1 MSVQPYSPDSDLSLD
16 ESLEELVSAEDFLE
30 FFAIPFEQKVVHVNR
45 LHIMQ
50 RYHDYLGK
58 AGDLETLADE
68 ARAAVYRQL
77 LGRAYQDFVDSDAQ
91 TEKVFKV
98 FRMHEPQ
105 TTFVP
110 LDQLL
115 G

>member
-16 ESLEELVSAEDFLE
+16 ECLEELVSAEDFLE

-50 RYHDYLGK
+50 RYHDYLAK
-58 AGDLETLADE
+58 AGDLDAHPDE

-77 LGRAYQDFVDSDAQ
+77 LARAYQDFVDSDAQ

-98 FRMHEPQ
+98 FHMHEPQ
-105 TTFVP
+105 TTFVSI
-110 LDQLL
+110 DQLL
-115 G
+115 S